1 MQKKWEKNI
10 FFKKN
15 IIEAKLKQNLNLT
28 SAPILSLLKQIA
40 IPSMTGSLFQVL
52 FNLVDTF
59 YAGKI
64 SFEALSA
71 LAKAFPLYFLIV
83 SAGIGIVAGC
93 NSLIANCLGA
103 NNRVTASIYSYN
115 ALVYAFLLS
124 IFITLIGIF
133 FSNDILKFMGSTS
146 ESIALSK
153 QYTDIIFL
161 GTIFFLILTSFN
173 AILYAQGD
181 TKTYRNVLIVGVILN
196 VILNP
201 IFIFGLFFIPAFGI
215 AGLAI
220 STVLIQ
226 FFAGIYLYYK
236 VNKTALK
243 ILPRISNFFI
253 RRNFLMN
260 IFNQSMPITMA
271 LFLVATGSYLLLTFV
286 NIFGDQ
292 AVAGYGA
299 AVRFEHLFSLP
310 VIGLNT
316 AVISIAG
323 QNFGAKRYD
332 RIKEVYF
339 KSIIIGAII
348 MSVSAVVI
356 YIFSE
361 AIIRIFSNDLE
372 VIKFGSTYL
381 KIAAFIG
388 PIYPVFFISHALFT
402 ALKKTFLIFYSNL
415 FRMVIFPF
423 TIIWIILNIMDGYF
437 QDIFYGLLI
446 MNWIFGIIMLF
457 IARGLMIKSFN
468 EEKKVFFIF

>member
-1 MQKKWEKNI
+1 MKQK
-10 FFKKN
+10 
-15 IIEAKLKQNLNLT
+15 LNLT
-28 SAPILSLLKQIA
+28 SNPIGQLLRQIA
-40 IPSMTGSLFQVL
+40 IPSMTGSLFQTL

-64 SFEALSA
+64 SSEALAA
-71 LAKAFPLYFLIV
+71 LAKSFPLYFIIV

-93 NSLIANCLGA
+93 NSLIANSLGS
-103 NNRVTASIYSYN
+103 NNRVAASIYTYN

-124 IFITLIGIF
+124 IIITLIGTF
-133 FSNDILKFMGSTS
+133 FSYDILKFMGSTDD
-146 ESIALSK
+146 SIILAK
-153 QYTDIIFL
+153 EYIDIIFF
-161 GTIFFLILTSFN
+161 GTIIFLILTSFN
-173 AILYAQGD
+173 AVLNAQGD
-181 TKTYRNVLIVGVILN
+181 TKTYRNVLIIGLIFN
-196 VILNP
+196 IILNP

-220 STVLIQ
+220 STILIQ
-226 FFAGIYLYYK
+226 FCACIYLYFK
-236 VNKTALK
+236 VNNTQLK
-243 ILPRISNFFI
+243 IIPKISNFYI
-253 RRNFLMN
+253 RRNFMIN
-260 IFNQSMPITMA
+260 IFNQSMPITLA
-271 LFLVATGSYLLLTFV
+271 LFLVATGSYILLSFI

-323 QNFGAKRYD
+323 QNFGARRYD
-332 RIKEVYF
+332 RVKEVYF
-339 KSIIIGAII
+339 KSILIGVMI
-348 MSVSAVVI
+348 MCVAGVVI

-361 AIIRIFSNDLE
+361 PIIRVFSNDLE
-372 VIKFGSTYL
+372 VIKYGSSYL

-415 FRMVIFPF
+415 FRMLILPF
-423 TIIWIILNIMDGYF
+423 TIVWVIVSVMNGYF

-446 MNWIFGIIMLF
+446 MNWVLGFAMLLV
-457 IARGLMIKSFN
+457 ARGLMIKTFK

>member
-1 MQKKWEKNI
+1 MKQK
-10 FFKKN
+10 
-15 IIEAKLKQNLNLT
+15 LNLT
-28 SAPILSLLKQIA
+28 SSPVIKLLTQIA
-40 IPSMTGSLFQVL
+40 IPSMTGSLFQTL

-64 SFEALSA
+64 SPDALAA
-71 LAKAFPLYFLIV
+71 LAKAFPLYFIII

-93 NSLIANCLGA
+93 NSLIANSLGA
-103 NNRVTASIYSYN
+103 NNKVAASIYSYN
-115 ALVYAFLLS
+115 SLVYAFCLS
-124 IFITLIGIF
+124 IFITLIGTF
-133 FSNDILKFMGSTS
+133 FSYDLLKFMGSTD
-146 ESIALSK
+146 ESITLSR

-161 GTIFFLILTSFN
+161 GTIIFLILTSFN
-173 AILYAQGD
+173 AVLYAQGD
-181 TKTYRNVLIVGVILN
+181 TKTYRNVLIAGVILN
-196 VILNP
+196 IILNP

-226 FFAGIYLYYK
+226 FGACVYLYFK
-236 VNKTALK
+236 VNQTELK
-243 ILPRISNFFI
+243 IIPKISNFYI
-253 RRNFLMN
+253 RRNFLLN
-260 IFNQSMPITMA
+260 IFNQSMPITFA
-271 LFLVATGSYLLLTFV
+271 LFLVATGSYILLSFI
-286 NIFGDQ
+286 NIFGEQ

-332 RIKEVYF
+332 RVKEVYF
-339 KSIIIGAII
+339 KSIFIGVTI
-348 MSVSAVVI
+348 MCFAGVVI
-356 YIFSE
+356 YILSE
-361 AIIRIFSNDLE
+361 PIIRIFSNDLE
-372 VIKFGSTYL
+372 VIKYGSTYL

-415 FRMVIFPF
+415 FRMVILPLS
-423 TIIWIILNIMDGYF
+423 IVWVILSVMNGYF

-446 MNWIFGIIMLF
+446 MNWILGFIMLLV
-457 IARGLMIKSFN
+457 ARGLMIKTFK